1 MKIIQNVHDYLM
13 EQTFNIRGILAKHGS
28 FDNNNIVNGRNLGL
42 DFEIHFKTNNHKNK
56 DFNYMN
62 EVYVAPNSEE
72 EKMLRKFT
80 RITNFIQDKSL
91 YDNEMIPKLRHIAQK
106 MNKLKTIAK

>member
-1 MKIIQNVHDYLM
+1 MKIIPNAHDYLM
-13 EQTFNIRGILAKHGS
+13 EQTFNIRGSLAKDGR
-28 FDNNNIVNGRNLGL
+28 FDNNNIVVGGNLGL
-42 DFEIHFKTNNHKNK
+42 DFEIHFRHSKA
-56 DFNYMN
+56 FNYIN
-62 EVYVAPNSEE
+62 EIYVAENSEE

-80 RITNFIQDKSL
+80 RITNFIRDKSL